1 MQKAS
6 WDSINYAKLSVQMA
20 ETLIPSFITLLK
32 GILADFCVPYCIEV
46 SDAGGG
52 SWAITGSV
60 LEVLFC
66 SVESLPSQASRSSSN
81 IFETLPPTP
90 LRRFLEKF
98 IPGTGRAFA

>member
-52 SWAITGSV
+52 S
-60 LEVLFC
+60 
-66 SVESLPSQASRSSSN
+66 
-81 IFETLPPTP
+81 
-90 LRRFLEKF
+90 
-98 IPGTGRAFA
+98 